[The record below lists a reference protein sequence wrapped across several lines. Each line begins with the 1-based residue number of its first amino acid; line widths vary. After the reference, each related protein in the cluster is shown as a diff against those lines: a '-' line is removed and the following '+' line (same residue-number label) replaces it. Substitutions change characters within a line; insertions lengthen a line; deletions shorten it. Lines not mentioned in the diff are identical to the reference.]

1 MALIQAFIA
10 EPSILF
16 LDEPMNA
23 LDEKSVRLTK
33 QVILSY
39 LKKENGL
46 VNPDFAYIGRYF
58 RSLYRCISCR
68 KWAYTIFKGYTIL
81 GGGLWYI

>member
-46 VNPDFAYIGRYF
+46 VILTSHISEDISDLCTDVLVVENGHIQYIKDIQ
-58 RSLYRCISCR
+58 S
-68 KWAYTIFKGYTIL
+68 
-81 GGGLWYI
+81 

>member
-1 MALIQAFIA
+1 
-10 EPSILF
+10 
-16 LDEPMNA
+16 MNA

-46 VNPDFAYIGRYF
+46 VILT
-58 RSLYRCISCR
+58 SHISEDISDLCTDVLVVENGHIQYS
-68 KWAYTIFKGYTIL
+68 KDIQA
-81 GGGLWYI
+81 